1 MHTYMHDS
9 RAPVT
14 ADTSQSDHVS
24 AVQGKMHFSELMTG
38 MINLD
43 DAPNSIK
50 LVGPSINCEGTVR
63 LPGGLQRSNPHVQSF
78 AVATDQTGAPPL
90 RMMNLCLDAGPVV
103 QPPCVGR
110 TAAESQG
117 APCRHQAADRRRQRV
132 WVLLQHRR
140 DHLPLGTGLLRRHPA
155 RRLQPG
161 LLHGAPLPRVP
172 LCWAGAS
179 CLRWLHSSRLV
190 LLLEQRADA
199 LRVACRAGTRA

>member
-78 AVATDQTGAPPL
+78 ALATDRTGALPL
-90 RMMNLCLDAGPVV
+90 LPPVV
-103 QPPCVGR
+103 SCQCNPQFPGAAHHR
-110 TAAESQG
+110 TL
-117 APCRHQAADRRRQRV
+117 
-132 WVLLQHRR
+132 W
-140 DHLPLGTGLLRRHPA
+140 
-155 RRLQPG
+155 
-161 LLHGAPLPRVP
+161 
-172 LCWAGAS
+172 
-179 CLRWLHSSRLV
+179 
-190 LLLEQRADA
+190 
-199 LRVACRAGTRA
+199 